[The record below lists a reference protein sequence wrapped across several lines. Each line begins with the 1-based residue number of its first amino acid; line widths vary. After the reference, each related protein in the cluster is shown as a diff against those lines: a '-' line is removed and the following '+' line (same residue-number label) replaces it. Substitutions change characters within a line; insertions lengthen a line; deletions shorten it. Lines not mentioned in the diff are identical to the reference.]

1 MKHNSIPLLTLC
13 AAAFVLVAADRVLAA
28 DDQASSSSKTEPFEV
43 VLYPILVQAPIFGAE
58 VDLPSLPGG
67 GGGSGGEGGEQTATS
82 STSLNSAYMAGL
94 TLRGDRWFGEFRG
107 DWADL
112 DASRESPRFSLD
124 TRARVFNVRGG
135 VRVFDGLFATCG
147 FRRSS
152 IRLETTLNVPIL
164 GRDLSGST
172 EPVFYDPM
180 VGLEWRQ
187 RTGNWI
193 FDANFQ
199 GGGFGVGTD
208 VDTSA
213 EFHASW
219 RLIPHTEIRL
229 GYTFLYYKLTVA
241 DVSIGSFQRTL
252 ISSQTLHG
260 PIVGFGI
267 VF

>member
-1 MKHNSIPLLTLC
+1 MKHCFSSLLTVC
-13 AAAFVLVAADRVLAA
+13 AAALVLLAADRVFAA
-28 DDQASSSSKTEPFEV
+28 EGQAPSSPKAEPFEV

-58 VDLPSLPGG
+58 IDLPSLPGG
-67 GGGSGGEGGEQTATS
+67 GGGGGEGGEQTATS
-82 STSLNSAYMAGL
+82 GTSLNSAYMAGL

-112 DASRESPRFSLD
+112 DASRESPRFSLE
-124 TRARVFNVRGG
+124 TKARVFNVRGG
-135 VRVFDGLFATCG
+135 VRVLDGLFATGG
-147 FRRSS
+147 FRRISV
-152 IRLETTLNVPIL
+152 RLDTTLNLPIL
-164 GRDLSGST
+164 GRDISGTT
-172 EPVFYDPM
+172 EPVLYDPM
-180 VGLEWRQ
+180 IGVEWRQ
-187 RTGNWI
+187 RAGSWI

-213 EFHASW
+213 EFHAGW
-219 RLIPHTEIRL
+219 RVIPHTEIRL

>member
-1 MKHNSIPLLTLC
+1 MTQPSRACLTVC
-13 AAAFVLVAADRVLAA
+13 AAALIVLAADPVRAA
-28 DDQASSSSKTEPFEV
+28 DDQAPSSSNAEPFEV
-43 VLYPILVQAPIFGAE
+43 ILYPLLVQAPIFGAT

-67 GGGSGGEGGEQTATS
+67 GGGGGESGDQSAS
-82 STSLNSAYMAGL
+82 SGSSLNSAFMAGL
-94 TLRGDRWFGEFRG
+94 TLRGDRWFGEVRG
-107 DWADL
+107 DWANL
-112 DASRESPRFSLD
+112 GASAESPRFSLD
-124 TRARVFNVRGG
+124 AKARVFNVRGG
-135 VRVFDGLFATCG
+135 VRMFDGLFATGG
-147 FRRSS
+147 FRRISV
-152 IRLETTLNVPIL
+152 RLDATLNLPIL
-164 GRDLSGST
+164 GRDISGTT

-180 VGLEWRQ
+180 IGVEWR
-187 RTGNWI
+187 RRVGNWI
-193 FDANFQ
+193 VDANFQ

-241 DVSIGSFQRTL
+241 DVSIGSFQRTF

>member
-1 MKHNSIPLLTLC
+1 MKHSSSSVLTVC
-13 AAAFVLVAADRVLAA
+13 AAALVLVAADRVFAA
-28 DDQASSSSKTEPFEV
+28 DDQAPASSTPQPFEV
-43 VLYPILVQAPIFGAE
+43 VVYPILVQAPIFGAE
-58 VDLPSLPGG
+58 IDLPSLPGG
-67 GGGSGGEGGEQTATS
+67 GGGGSSEGGEQTATS
-82 STSLNSAYMAGL
+82 GTSLNSAYMAGV
-94 TLRGDRWFGEFRG
+94 TFRADRWFGEFRG

-112 DASRESPRFSLD
+112 GASRESPRFD
-124 TRARVFNVRGG
+124 FDAKARVFNVRGG
-135 VRVFDGLFATCG
+135 VRLFDGLFATGG
-147 FRRSS
+147 FRRISV
-152 IRLETTLNVPIL
+152 RLDMTLNLPIL
-164 GRDLSGST
+164 GRDISGTT

-180 VGLEWRQ
+180 IGVEWRQ
-187 RTGNWI
+187 RAGNWI

-213 EFHASW
+213 EFHAGW
-219 RLIPHTEIRL
+219 RVIPHTEIRL